1 MGEIFMIKNIIFDLG
16 NVLIRFKPEEFVNK
30 NIKKEYREKFFNA
43 VFKGQEWADLDRG
56 VLEYSDAV
64 KSFSEKIPECSSEIK
79 KLFDNYILD
88 VLEPIEKN
96 IEIMKSLK
104 GKYKLFVLSNFHY
117 PAFDYIF
124 KNWEFFK
131 YFDGKVVSGHCKLL
145 KPEKKIYELLC
156 STYSLKPNECV
167 FIDDTKANI
176 ETAEEF
182 GINGIHLTDI
192 NILEEKLKENN
203 LI

>member
-1 MGEIFMIKNIIFDLG
+1 MIKNIIFDLG

-64 KSFSEKIPECSSEIK
+64 KIFSEKIPECSSEIK

-145 KPEKKIYELLC
+145 KPEKEIYELLC
-156 STYSLKPNECV
+156 STYSLKPNECI

-176 ETAEEF
+176 EAAEKF

>member
-1 MGEIFMIKNIIFDLG
+1 MIKNIIFDLG

-64 KSFSEKIPECSSEIK
+64 KIFSEKIPECSSEIK
-79 KLFDNYILD
+79 NFFDNYILD
-88 VLEPIEKN
+88 VLEPIGKN

-156 STYSLKPNECV
+156 LTYSLKPNECV

-176 ETAEEF
+176 EAAEEF

>member
-1 MGEIFMIKNIIFDLG
+1 MIKNIIFDLG

-64 KSFSEKIPECSSEIK
+64 KIFSEKIPECSSEIK

-156 STYSLKPNECV
+156 LTYSLKPNECV

-176 ETAEEF
+176 ESAEEF

>member
-1 MGEIFMIKNIIFDLG
+1 MIKNIIFDLG

-43 VFKGQEWADLDRG
+43 IFKGQEWADLDRG

-64 KSFSEKIPECSSEIK
+64 KIFSEKIPECSSEIK

-124 KNWEFFK
+124 ENWEFFK

-156 STYSLKPNECV
+156 LTYSLKPNECV

>member
-1 MGEIFMIKNIIFDLG
+1 MIKNIIFDLG
-16 NVLIRFKPEEFVNK
+16 NVLIRFKPEEFINK
-30 NIKKEYREKFFNA
+30 NIKKEYREKFFN
-43 VFKGQEWADLDRG
+43 VIFKGQEWADLDRG
-56 VLEYSDAV
+56 ILEYSDAV
-64 KSFSEKIPECSSEIK
+64 KIFSEKIPECSSEIK

-131 YFDGKVVSGHCKLL
+131 YFDGKIVSGHCKLL

-176 ETAEEF
+176 KAAEEF

>member
-1 MGEIFMIKNIIFDLG
+1 MIKNIIFDLG
-16 NVLIRFKPEEFVNK
+16 NVLIRFKPEEFINK
-30 NIKKEYREKFFNA
+30 NIKKEYREKFFN
-43 VFKGQEWADLDRG
+43 VIFKGQEWADLDRG
-56 VLEYSDAV
+56 ILEYSDAV
-64 KSFSEKIPECSSEIK
+64 KIFSEKIPECSSEIK

-156 STYSLKPNECV
+156 LTYSLKPNECV

-176 ETAEEF
+176 EAAEEF

>member
-1 MGEIFMIKNIIFDLG
+1 MIKNIIFDLG
-16 NVLIRFKPEEFVNK
+16 NVLIRFKPEEFINK
-30 NIKKEYREKFFNA
+30 NIKKEYREKFFN
-43 VFKGQEWADLDRG
+43 VIFKGQEWADLDRG
-56 VLEYSDAV
+56 ILEYSDVV
-64 KSFSEKIPECSSEIK
+64 KIFSEKIPECSSEIK

-131 YFDGKVVSGHCKLL
+131 YFDGKIVSGHCKLL

-156 STYSLKPNECV
+156 LTYSLKPNECV

-176 ETAEEF
+176 EAAEEF

>member
-1 MGEIFMIKNIIFDLG
+1 MIKNIIFDLG

>member
-64 KSFSEKIPECSSEIK
+64 KIFSEKIPECSSEIK

-156 STYSLKPNECV
+156 LTYSLKPNECV

-176 ETAEEF
+176 ESAEEF

>member
-1 MGEIFMIKNIIFDLG
+1 MIKNIIFDLG

-64 KSFSEKIPECSSEIK
+64 KIFSEKIPECSSEIK

-124 KNWEFFK
+124 ENWEFFK

-156 STYSLKPNECV
+156 LTYSLKPNECV

-176 ETAEEF
+176 EAAEEF

>member
-1 MGEIFMIKNIIFDLG
+1 MIKNIIFDLG

-30 NIKKEYREKFFNA
+30 NIKKEYREKFFN
-43 VFKGQEWADLDRG
+43 VIFKVQEWADLDRG

-64 KSFSEKIPECSSEIK
+64 KIFSEKIPECSSEIK

-145 KPEKKIYELLC
+145 KPEKEIYELLC
-156 STYSLKPNECV
+156 STYSLNPIECV

-176 ETAEEF
+176 EAAEKF
-182 GINGIHLTDI
+182 GIKGIHLTDI
-192 NILEEKLKENN
+192 NILEERLKENN

>member
-1 MGEIFMIKNIIFDLG
+1 MIKNIIFDLG

-64 KSFSEKIPECSSEIK
+64 KIFSEKIPECSSEIK

-117 PAFDYIF
+117 LAFDYIF

-131 YFDGKVVSGHCKLL
+131 YFDGKIVSGHCKLL
-145 KPEKKIYELLC
+145 KPEKEIYELLC
-156 STYSLKPNECV
+156 STYSLNPIECV

-176 ETAEEF
+176 EAAEEF